1 MHIFVYNL
9 LNRIMAAVKGQYTYE
24 YPRPSVTTDCVI
36 FGYDGS
42 EIKVLL
48 IQRGIEPFKDQW
60 AFPGGFL
67 QMEETS
73 MECAKRELK
82 EETGL
87 ENAFL
92 QQFHTFTDV
101 DRDPRGRV
109 ITIAY
114 FALVKISEV
123 KGGDDASNAAW
134 FSINQIPKLAFD
146 HDMILRMAF
155 SKLKERMHFEPVGFE
170 LLPEV
175 FKIPQLQNLYES
187 ILEVHFDRANFAKKM
202 LAMDILDET
211 GDRSENASRRIPKMY
226 RFNLQK
232 YEAMKSKGFRLE
244 F

>member
-92 QQFHTFTDV
+92 
-101 DRDPRGRV
+101 RD
-109 ITIAY
+109 TC
-114 FALVKISEV
+114 
-123 KGGDDASNAAW
+123 
-134 FSINQIPKLAFD
+134 KLPW
-146 HDMILRMAF
+146 HN
-155 SKLKERMHFEPVGFE
+155 V
-170 LLPEV
+170 
-175 FKIPQLQNLYES
+175 
-187 ILEVHFDRANFAKKM
+187 
-202 LAMDILDET
+202 T
-211 GDRSENASRRIPKMY
+211 
-226 RFNLQK
+226 
-232 YEAMKSKGFRLE
+232 
-244 F
+244 